1 MASGGGLESGGSSS
15 VVLDWILRPS
25 DRTGLHIAEEESH
38 GWRFVPYSEL
48 ALLARK
54 IAGELRK
61 EGLGAAQGACVVMPT
76 GAMCV
81 GSLYAVWACGASA
94 TLIAP
99 PAFADEDD
107 YVAHVGSIFSAAAP
121 HTVVTS
127 AELAAL
133 IERALDRSGL
143 QTRPV
148 VKVLDG
154 AAVESASPA
163 DPEEPG
169 EVALVQFTS
178 GSTASPRGVMVGWEN
193 LRDNIQRIMATIG
206 WEEGDAG
213 ASWLPLYHDMGLVG
227 ALLVTVANQGDLYLM
242 RPDQFIREPIRWL
255 QAMTKAQ
262 HTVSPSFGI
271 GYAARRLKAED
282 VADFDLSGWRSL
294 VTGAE
299 PVDLSA
305 LSAFYELAGPQGF
318 HSTAFVPAYGLAE
331 ATLIVSGTP
340 VAEPV
345 VAQRIDLS
353 VLRMG
358 DPVGILDSAVFDGR
372 PLAGTGWIAGLGPH
386 GCEVSIID
394 EEGKQVPD
402 GTLGQIIVDS
412 RSVARGYCGSSQERG
427 SSGTRFCDGVLHTGD
442 AGFCHGGQLYA
453 LGRMGWALKVRGKSI
468 FMEDFE
474 ARLASA
480 AGLPKGAVCAVAIPG
495 SPVPGVAFF
504 VERPGGDWLS
514 AVQQAAR
521 ADLGP
526 AHMLRVVTGPRGFIR
541 RTSSGKPQ
549 RSRMWQLMAAGEL
562 AEATVLFDSL
572 SKTGASNG
580 AEPGQQ
586 PSCVQLPDGRRIP
599 FSEQQLQD
607 LLDKTLAE
615 VEVDSQATILL
626 EGSLAE
632 GFGNEASDIDFL
644 AVLPGSSP
652 APTMPTVLFVGGSR
666 TEVRT
671 RSFAQLREQ
680 LDSVAKS
687 LSEGAPALLQTPGN
701 DVINRCQRF
710 LRSVVLRRGDS
721 WPEIE
726 ALRDRLPYREFS
738 SLVSGWWLAR
748 AQQSLRQAVALVATG
763 AFAEGRGWARDG
775 LQQAAKGWA
784 AAQGECYI
792 ETKWLPLQ
800 LGRLDDQTA
809 VARYWEL
816 DDELAE
822 FSEGDDA
829 ELLDAALLLA
839 EEFGVTDVAND
850 SSLVRLA
857 RVPGVTTWPI
867 GGVLHVL
874 RGDDVFA
881 LSDEAALAWRAVVFG
896 RPVSE
901 TARKSGHM
909 AEFVR
914 LGLVGL
920 RWHTGAP
927 IHPAIAMC
935 EQARAYTCS
944 PARDFPLVGM
954 AGAPQGQGVSLSP
967 LPARRF
973 VESGMNLIWSN
984 VVVENAREDLAGAVK
999 SGQWRVADIAKS
1011 RLVGVLVRVIASA
1024 CGASPL
1030 PADVAA
1036 LSTTSRLLPESLP
1049 GRAELVGAMEEA
1061 IRTTFSG
1068 SDAIAEEA
1076 SSKIALLD
1084 DLVRRVRAFSGC
1096 EFPASF
1102 HSREQWR
1109 QTLESGYNWLR
1120 MGSYLKADL
1129 PLDEARDL
1137 LESGG
1142 RQPHGNAEEAKV

>member
-1 MASGGGLESGGSSS
+1 M
-15 VVLDWILRPS
+15 RQPS
-25 DRTGLHIAEEESH
+25 ARTGLHIAEEESQS
-38 GWRFVPYSEL
+38 WRSVPYEKL

-54 IAGELRK
+54 IAGALQR
-61 EGLGAAQGACVVMPT
+61 EGLGVGLGACVVMPT
-76 GAMCV
+76 GALCV

-94 TLIAP
+94 TLIPP
-99 PAFADEDD
+99 PAFADGDA
-107 YVAHVGSIFSAAAP
+107 YAAHVGAILGGAAP
-121 HTVVTS
+121 HTVLTT
-127 AELAAL
+127 AELVAFVEL
-133 IERALDRSGL
+133 ALDTSGL
-143 QTRPV
+143 PNRPV
-148 VKVLDG
+148 VAVFDE
-154 AAVESASPA
+154 AAVESAAPA
-163 DPEEPG
+163 DLQEPG

-178 GSTASPRGVMVGWEN
+178 GSTASPRGVMVSWEN

-206 WEEGDAG
+206 WEKGDST

-227 ALLVTVANQGDLYLM
+227 ALLTTVANQGDLYLM
-242 RPDQFIREPIRWL
+242 RPDQFVREPIRWL
-255 QAMTKAQ
+255 QAMAKAQ

-282 VADFDLSGWRSL
+282 VADLDLSGWRSL

-299 PVDLSA
+299 PVDLSS
-305 LSAFYELAGPQGF
+305 LSAFCELAGPRGF
-318 HSTAFVPAYGLAE
+318 RSTAFVAAYGLAE
-331 ATLIVSGTP
+331 ATLMVSGTP
-340 VAEPV
+340 VEEPI
-345 VAQRIDLS
+345 VARRIDQS
-353 VLRMG
+353 SLRMG
-358 DPVGILDSAVFDGR
+358 EPVSILESAVFGGQ
-372 PLAGTGWIAGLGPH
+372 PLAGEGWIAGLGPH
-386 GCEVSIID
+386 GREVSILD
-394 EEGKQVPD
+394 EDGKEVPD
-402 GTLGQIIVDS
+402 GTLGQIVVDS
-412 RSVARGYCGSSQERG
+412 SSVAMGYCDLSQERA
-427 SSGTRFCDGVLHTGD
+427 SSGTRFCDGTLHTGD
-442 AGFCHGGQLYA
+442 AGFRHDGQLYA
-453 LGRMGWALKVRGKSI
+453 LGRMGWALKVRGKSV

-480 AGLPKGAVCAVAIPG
+480 TGLPKGALCAAAIPG
-495 SPVPGVAFF
+495 GPVPGVALF
-504 VERPGGDWLS
+504 VERPVGDWLS

-521 ADLGP
+521 ACLGP

-562 AEATVLFDSL
+562 AEATVLFDSAN
-572 SKTGASNG
+572 KNG
-580 AEPGQQ
+580 GPDAAEPGQR
-586 PSCVQLPDGRRIP
+586 PSCLELPDGRSIP
-599 FSEQQLQD
+599 LSEQQLQD

-644 AVLPGSSP
+644 AVLPGEAP
-652 APTMPTVLFVGGSR
+652 APTMPSVMFVEGSR

-680 LDSVAKS
+680 LDLVAHS
-687 LSEGAPALLQTPGN
+687 LSEGSPAILERPGN

-710 LRSVVLRRGDS
+710 LRSVVLRRGSS
-721 WPEIE
+721 WPQVE

-738 SLVSGWWLAR
+738 SLLSGWWLAR
-748 AQQSLRQAVALVATG
+748 AQQSLRQAVALMASG
-763 AFAEGRGWARDG
+763 AFADGRGWARDG

-800 LGRLDDQTA
+800 LGRLHDQQT

-816 DDELAE
+816 DDEL
-822 FSEGDDA
+822 SECAKRDDV
-829 ELLDAALLLA
+829 ELLDAVLSLA

-867 GGVLHVL
+867 GGVVHVL
-874 RGDDVFA
+874 RGDDVFV

-901 TARKSGHM
+901 TAGSSGRL

-920 RWHTGAP
+920 RWRTGEP
-927 IHPAIAMC
+927 VRPAIAMC
-935 EQARAYTCS
+935 EQARPYTCPPS
-944 PARDFPLVGM
+944 TGFPLVGM
-954 AGAPQGQGVSLSP
+954 AGAPQGPGISLSP

-999 SGQWRVADIAKS
+999 SGQWRVADLAKS

-1036 LSTTSRLLPESLP
+1036 LSTASRLLPESLP
-1049 GRAELVGAMEEA
+1049 GRGELLGVMEEA
-1061 IRTTFSG
+1061 VSTTFSG
-1068 SDAIAEEA
+1068 SDAIMEEA
-1076 SSKIALLD
+1076 ASKIALLD

-1102 HSREQWR
+1102 HSREQWG

-1120 MGSYLKADL
+1120 MGSYLNADL

-1142 RQPHGNAEEAKV
+1142 RQPHKNAEEAKF